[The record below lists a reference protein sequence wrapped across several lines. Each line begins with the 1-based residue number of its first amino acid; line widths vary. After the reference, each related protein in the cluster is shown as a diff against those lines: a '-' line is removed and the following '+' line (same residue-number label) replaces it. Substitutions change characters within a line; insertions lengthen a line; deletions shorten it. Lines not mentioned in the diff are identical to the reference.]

1 MNKGVISVFSENT
14 RAELVILNFVTDYE
28 DPILGFAH
36 EWIRELAKSYKSII
50 VISGRVGAVDL
61 PNNVFLKST
70 GWVKGKKTRN
80 VFRAFYLIS
89 VNILASRPRLIFT
102 HMNYWFCIFAFPA
115 SLFVGARRVLWY
127 AHSTGSLSL
136 RVALTLS
143 HKVITPIV
151 DSFPFSSQKVIAI
164 GHAVDDTKFVL
175 YRKDLSTIKT
185 FVHVGRAD
193 SIKRIDF
200 ITDTLRNYRKKF
212 SDFDLSFI
220 QVGSN
225 FRSDETLL
233 KSDFDEDWIKCVES
247 VDRDRLPNL
256 LIDQKVFLHARL
268 GSIDKAPLEAAL
280 AGLIVLT
287 DDPLTYRELGSSE
300 VMGEYTGLVSQLE
313 ILREL
318 SESERVKLQYV
329 QRQKV
334 LTNHSILTL
343 GQRFISAVAQ
353 SQS

>member
-1 MNKGVISVFSENT
+1 MNQKQSGGNLVF
-14 RAELVILNFVTDYE
+14 LNFVTDKS
-28 DPILGFAH
+28 DPLLGFSH
-36 EWIRELAKSYKSII
+36 DWVDKIRQHFNHTT
-50 VISGRVGAVDL
+50 VVSGKIGVASLRKNVDL
-61 PNNVFLKST
+61 VEVGWERGHSFRNFFRSLWKINSSILKSKPH
-70 GWVKGKKTRN
+70 V
-80 VFRAFYLIS
+80 V
-89 VNILASRPRLIFT
+89 FT
-102 HMNYWFCIFAFPA
+102 HMNYWFSIFAFPA

-151 DSFPFSSQKVIAI
+151 ESFPFSSQKVIAI
-164 GHAVDDTKFVL
+164 GHAVDDAKFVV
-175 YRKDLSTIKT
+175 YRKDLSTIET

-233 KSDFDEDWIKCVES
+233 KSDADEDWIKCVES

-300 VMGEYTGLVSQLE
+300 VMGEYTGLASQLE
-313 ILREL
+313 ILHEL

-329 QRQKV
+329 QRQNV
-334 LTNHSILTL
+334 LKNHSLSTL
-343 GQRFISAVAQ
+343 GRRFISAVAQ